1 MKKLLTIGLLTA
13 TFATAMNAQP
23 KLASDN
29 IDEVLKAMTLE
40 EKAKLLVGGANN
52 FFGANAV
59 VGGEA
64 DLVAGAA
71 GTSPAI
77 PRLGIPATVLTDG
90 PAGVRINP
98 TRKGTD
104 KTYYATAFPI
114 GSCLASTWNT
124 ELVSKVGEAI
134 GNETKE
140 YRCDVILG
148 PGMNL
153 HRNPLCGRNF
163 EYYSEDPLLTGKIAA
178 AYIQGVQSQG
188 AGVSAKH
195 FAVNS
200 QETDRTA
207 VDERVSQRAAREL
220 YLRGFEI
227 AVRESDPWTI
237 MASYN
242 QVNGQYSM
250 GNHDLLTKILREDWG
265 YKGIVMTD
273 WIGIREGLETISEVH
288 AGNDLMEPGQPA
300 QVEEIIKGVK
310 EGKLDIADVDRNVRR
325 MLEYIVK
332 TPSFRQYPASNN
344 PDFKAHA
351 AITRQSAAEGIVL
364 LKNNGALPFRTE
376 GNHNSQFS
384 ARACSLSS
392 ERTLNSQLIKTVALF
407 GENSYD
413 FLSGGTGSGCVHP
426 PYVVDMLQGL
436 ENAGIK
442 SSATLTDIYRKYI
455 DYARIKFQAERHP
468 AKWFQTE
475 MMGQQKYPEIS
486 LSPIAINKE
495 VQAADAAIITIGRQ
509 AGEGIDRDIDTE
521 FNLIPEERALITDVC
536 NAFHAAG
543 KPVIVIINSGSVIE
557 TASWSSYPDAILCA
571 WQPGMEGGNSIAD
584 LLTGKV
590 NPSGKL
596 TMTWPIAATDHASTK
611 NFPGNIDDYTF
622 QMMVGNKMPV
632 PGHAYTNHEEDIYV
646 GYRFF
651 DTFNKEVAYPFGFGL
666 SYTTFAFSKPVV
678 KLSTLRSA
686 LPLGSSKNSQ
696 LSTLNSQLSTLNS
709 QLSTVQVSITVK
721 NTGAV
726 SGKEVAQ
733 VYVQAPKG
741 RLEKP
746 VQELKAFAKTRE
758 LQPGESQTLTMTIP
772 VRDLAS
778 FDEAGSQWITEA
790 GTYTFRIGN
799 NSRNIAATAQLKI
812 AEYTEKTTNALA
824 PQQPLKLLKQ

>member
-1 MKKLLTIGLLTA
+1 MKRLLTIGLLTA
-13 TFATAMNAQP
+13 TFSMTTNAQP
-23 KLASDN
+23 QLRPDN

-40 EKAKLLVGGANN
+40 EKAQLLVGGANN
-52 FFGANAV
+52 FFGTGAV

-90 PAGVRINP
+90 PAGVRIDP

-227 AVRESDPWTI
+227 AVRESNPWTI

-250 GNHDLLTKILREDWG
+250 GNHDLLTKVLRDDWG
-265 YKGIVMTD
+265 FKGIVMTD
-273 WIGIREGLETISEVH
+273 WIGIRKGLETISEVH
-288 AGNDLMEPGQPA
+288 AGNDLLEPGQPA
-300 QVEEIIKGVK
+300 QVEEIVKGVK
-310 EGKLDIADVDRNVRR
+310 EGRLAIADVDRNVRR

-332 TPSFRQYPASNN
+332 TPSFHKYPASNA

-351 AITRQSAAEGIVL
+351 AITRQSAAEGIVM
-364 LKNNGALPFRTE
+364 LKNNGALPWKD
-376 GNHNSQFS
+376 GG
-384 ARACSLSS
+384 
-392 ERTLNSQLIKTVALF
+392 IKTVALF

-436 ENAGIK
+436 QNAGIQ

-455 DYARIKFQAERHP
+455 DYARVKFQAERHP

-475 MMGQQKYPEIS
+475 AMGQQKYPEIG

-509 AGEGIDRDIDTE
+509 AGEGIDRDIATE

-536 NAFHAAG
+536 NAFHAEG

-557 TASWSSYPDAILCA
+557 TASWSGYPDAILCA

-596 TMTWPIAATDHASTK
+596 TMTWPLAATDHPSTK
-611 NFPGNIDDYTF
+611 NFPGYLDHYSED
-622 QMMVGNKMPV
+622 MMRGYNGSV
-632 PGHAYTNHEEDIYV
+632 PGHDYTNHEEDIYV
-646 GYRFF
+646 GYRYF
-651 DTFNKEVAYPFGFGL
+651 DTFNREVAYPFGYGL
-666 SYTTFAFSKPVV
+666 SYTTFAYSKPVV
-678 KLSTLRSA
+678 KA
-686 LPLGSSKNSQ
+686 KGKEA
-696 LSTLNSQLSTLNS
+696 
-709 QLSTVQVSITVK
+709 VEVSITVQ
-721 NTGAV
+721 NTGSV
-726 SGKEVAQ
+726 SGKEIAQ
-733 VYVQAPKG
+733 VYVKAPKG

-746 VQELKAFAKTRE
+746 AQELKAFAKTRE

-772 VRDLAS
+772 VRMLAS
-778 FDEAGSQWITEA
+778 FDEANSQWLTEA
-790 GTYTFRIGN
+790 GTYTFCIGG
-799 NSRNIAATAQLKI
+799 NSRDIAATATLKI
-812 AEYTEKTTNALA
+812 AEYTEKTSDALA
-824 PQQPLKLLKQ
+824 PKQQLNLLKQ

>member
-1 MKKLLTIGLLTA
+1 MIMRRFIILGLTALLTT
-13 TFATAMNAQP
+13 TMTMKAQTP
-23 KLASDN
+23 QLRADN
-29 IDEVLKAMTLE
+29 IDEVLQAMTLE

-52 FFGANAV
+52 FFGTGAV

-90 PAGVRINP
+90 PAGVRIDP
-98 TRKGTD
+98 TRKGTSQ
-104 KTYYATAFPI
+104 TYYATAFPI
-114 GSCLASTWNT
+114 GTCLASTWNT
-124 ELVSKVGEAI
+124 ELVKKVGEAI

-200 QETDRTA
+200 QETDRTS
-207 VDERVSQRAAREL
+207 VDERVSQRAAREI

-242 QVNGQYSM
+242 KVNGQFSM
-250 GNHDLLTKILREDWG
+250 GNHDLLTKILRDDWG
-265 YKGIVMTD
+265 FKGIVMTD
-273 WIGIREGLETISEVH
+273 WIGIREGLPTITEVQ

-300 QVEEIIKGVK
+300 QIQEIIDGVK
-310 EGKLDIADVDRNVRR
+310 SGKLNIADVDRNVRR
-325 MLEYIVK
+325 MLDYIVK
-332 TPSFRQYPASNN
+332 TPSFNKYPATNK
-344 PDFKAHA
+344 PDLEAHA
-351 AITRQSAAEGIVL
+351 LITRQSATEGIVL
-364 LKNNGALPFRTE
+364 LKNNGVLPWKS
-376 GNHNSQFS
+376 G
-384 ARACSLSS
+384 A
-392 ERTLNSQLIKTVALF
+392 IKTVALF

-436 ENAGIK
+436 KNIGIQA
-442 SSATLTDIYRKYI
+442 SPTLTEIYRKYI
-455 DYARIKFQAERHP
+455 DYARVKFQAERHP
-468 AKWFQTE
+468 AKWFQIE
-475 MMGQQKYPEIS
+475 MMGQQKYPEIG

-509 AGEGIDRDIDTE
+509 AGEGIDRDIETE

-536 NAFHAAG
+536 NAFHAVG

-557 TASWSSYPDAILCA
+557 TASWSGYPDAILCA
-571 WQPGMEGGNSIAD
+571 WQPGEEGGNSIAD
-584 LLTGKV
+584 ILTGKV
-590 NPSGKL
+590 NPSAKL

-611 NFPGNIDDYTF
+611 NFPGSLDDYTF
-622 QMMVGNKMPV
+622 ELMVGNKMPI

-651 DTFNKEVAYPFGFGL
+651 DTFNREVAYPFGFGL
-666 SYTTFAFSKPVV
+666 SYTTFDLSKPTV
-678 KLSTLRSA
+678 KSR
-686 LPLGSSKNSQ
+686 GNMVDV
-696 LSTLNSQLSTLNS
+696 
-709 QLSTVQVSITVK
+709 TVTVK
-721 NTGAV
+721 NTGSVA
-726 SGKEVAQ
+726 GKEVVQ

-741 RLEKP
+741 KLEKP
-746 VQELKAFAKTRE
+746 AQELKAFAKTRE
-758 LQPGESQTLTMTIP
+758 LKPGESQTLTMSLLL
-772 VRDLAS
+772 RDLAS
-778 FDEAGSQWITEA
+778 FDEAASQWLTEA
-790 GTYTFRIGN
+790 GTYTFRIGFS
-799 NSRNIAATAQLKI
+799 SRDIKATLPLALK
-812 AEYTEKTTNALA
+812 EYTEKTSNALA
-824 PQQPLKLLKQ
+824 PQQPLNLLKQ

>member
-1 MKKLLTIGLLTA
+1 MA
-13 TFATAMNAQP
+13 TNAQTQ
-23 KLASDN
+23 LRADN
-29 IDEVLKAMTLE
+29 IDEVLKIMTLE

-52 FFGANAV
+52 FFGDHAI

-64 DLVAGAA
+64 DLVTGAA
-71 GTSPAI
+71 GTTPAI

-90 PAGVRINP
+90 PAGVRIDP

-124 ELVSKVGEAI
+124 ELVGQVGEAI

-227 AVRESDPWTI
+227 AVRESNPWTI

-250 GNHDLLTKILREDWG
+250 GNHDLLTKILRDDWG

-273 WIGIREGLETISEVH
+273 WIGIREGLTTISEVH

-300 QVEEIIKGVK
+300 QVNEIIKGVK
-310 EGKLDIADVDRNVRR
+310 EGMLDIKDVDRNVRR

-332 TPSFRQYPASNN
+332 TPSFLKYPASNN

-351 AITRQSAAEGIVL
+351 AITRQSACEGIVL
-364 LKNNGALPFRTE
+364 LKNNGTLPWKE
-376 GNHNSQFS
+376 G
-384 ARACSLSS
+384 A
-392 ERTLNSQLIKTVALF
+392 IKTVALF

-426 PYVVDMLQGL
+426 PYVIDMLQGL

-442 SSATLTDIYRKYI
+442 SSPILTDIYRKYI
-455 DYARIKFQAERHP
+455 EFAKVKFQAERHP
-468 AKWFQTE
+468 AKWYQREYF
-475 MMGQQKYPEIS
+475 GQQKYPEIS
-486 LSPIAINKE
+486 ISPIAINNE
-495 VQAADAAIITIGRQ
+495 VETADAAIITIGRQ
-509 AGEGIDRDIDTE
+509 AGEGVDRDIDTE
-521 FNLIPEERALITDVC
+521 FNLIPEEHTLITDVC
-536 NAFHAAG
+536 NAFHQAG

-611 NFPGNIDDYTF
+611 NFPGQLDYYSF
-622 QMMVGNKMPV
+622 KDMVSNKRPIA
-632 PGHAYTNHEEDIYV
+632 GHTYTNHEEDIYV
-646 GYRFF
+646 GYRYF
-651 DTFNKEVAYPFGFGL
+651 DTFQKNVAYPFGFGL
-666 SYTTFAFSKPVV
+666 SYTTFQFTKPVV
-678 KLSTLRSA
+678 KA
-686 LPLGSSKNSQ
+686 KGKDA
-696 LSTLNSQLSTLNS
+696 
-709 QLSTVQVSITVK
+709 VEVSITVK
-721 NTGAV
+721 NTGSVA
-726 SGKEVAQ
+726 GKEVAQ

-758 LQPGESQTLTMTIP
+758 LQPGESQTLTITIP

-778 FDEAGSQWITEA
+778 FDEAKSQWLTEA
-790 GTYTFRIGN
+790 GTYTFRIGAS
-799 NSRNIAATAQLKI
+799 SRDIRTTASLALK
-812 AEYTEKTTNALA
+812 EYTEKTTNALA
-824 PQQPLKLLKQ
+824 PQQKLKLLKQ

>member
-1 MKKLLTIGLLTA
+1 MKKLLTIGLFTA
-13 TFATAMNAQP
+13 TFTMTTNAQP
-23 KLASDN
+23 QLRADN

-52 FFGANAV
+52 FFGTGAV

-90 PAGVRINP
+90 PAGVRIDP

-227 AVRESDPWTI
+227 AVRESDPWTV

-242 QVNGQYSM
+242 QVNGEYSM
-250 GNHDLLTKILREDWG
+250 GNHDLLTKILRDDWG

-310 EGKLDIADVDRNVRR
+310 EGKLDIADVDRNVRH

-332 TPSFRQYPASNN
+332 TPSFHQYPASNA

-364 LKNNGALPFRTE
+364 LKNNGVLPFRTE

-384 ARACSLSS
+384 
-392 ERTLNSQLIKTVALF
+392 TLNSQLIKTVALF

-442 SSATLTDIYRKYI
+442 SSATLTDIYHKYI
-455 DYARIKFQAERHP
+455 DYARVKFQAERHP

-475 MMGQQKYPEIS
+475 YMGQQKYPEIS
-486 LSPIAINKE
+486 LSPIAIDKE
-495 VQAADAAIITIGRQ
+495 VKAADAAIITIGRQ

-521 FNLIPEERALITDVC
+521 FNLIPEERSLIVDVC

-557 TASWSSYPDAILCA
+557 TASWSGYPDAILCA

-611 NFPGNIDDYTF
+611 NFPGNIDDYSF
-622 QMMVGNKMPV
+622 QMMVGNKTPI

-646 GYRFF
+646 GYRYF
-651 DTFNKEVAYPFGFGL
+651 DTFNREVAYPFGFGL
-666 SYTTFAFSKPVV
+666 SYTTFEMSKPAV
-678 KLSTLRSA
+678 KAKGNSA
-686 LPLGSSKNSQ
+686 
-696 LSTLNSQLSTLNS
+696 
-709 QLSTVQVSITVK
+709 VEVSVTVK

-726 SGKEVAQ
+726 AGKEVAQ
-733 VYVQAPKG
+733 VYVTAPKG

-746 VQELKAFAKTRE
+746 AQELKAFAKTRE

-778 FDEAGSQWITEA
+778 FDEAGSKWLTEA
-790 GTYTFRIGN
+790 GTYTFRIGFS
-799 NSRNIAATAQLKI
+799 SRDIKASLPLALK
-812 AEYTEKTTNALA
+812 EYTEKTTNALA
-824 PQQPLKLLKQ
+824 PQQTLNLLKQ

>member
-1 MKKLLTIGLLTA
+1 MARQTWWPVPPALLL
-13 TFATAMNAQP
+13 P
-23 KLASDN
+23 
-29 IDEVLKAMTLE
+29 
-40 EKAKLLVGGANN
+40 
-52 FFGANAV
+52 
-59 VGGEA
+59 
-64 DLVAGAA
+64 
-71 GTSPAI
+71 
-77 PRLGIPATVLTDG
+77 
-90 PAGVRINP
+90 
-98 TRKGTD
+98 KGTD

-124 ELVSKVGEAI
+124 ELVGQVGQAI

-163 EYYSEDPLLTGKIAA
+163 EYYSEDPLLTGRIAA
-178 AYIQGVQSQG
+178 AYINGVQKEG
-188 AGVSAKH
+188 VGVSAKH

-200 QETDRTA
+200 QETDRTS
-207 VDERVSQRAAREL
+207 VDERVSQRAAREI

-227 AVRESDPWTI
+227 AVRESNPWTI

-242 QVNGQYSM
+242 KINGQFSM
-250 GNHDLLTKILREDWG
+250 GNHDLLTKILRDDWG

-273 WIGIREGLETISEVH
+273 WIGIREGLPTITEVQ

-300 QVEEIIKGVK
+300 QVQEIIEGVK
-310 EGKLDIADVDRNVRR
+310 SGKLNIADVNRNVRR

-332 TPSFRQYPASNN
+332 TPSFRKYPASNN
-344 PDFKAHA
+344 PDFKTHA
-351 AITRQSAAEGIVL
+351 AITRQSANEGIVM
-364 LKNNGALPFRTE
+364 LKNNGTLPWKSGT
-376 GNHNSQFS
+376 
-384 ARACSLSS
+384 
-392 ERTLNSQLIKTVALF
+392 IKTVALF

-436 ENAGIK
+436 KNAGIK
-442 SSATLTDIYRKYI
+442 SSPTLTDIYRKYI
-455 DYARIKFQAERHP
+455 EYAKVKFQAERHP
-468 AKWFQTE
+468 AKWFQME
-475 MMGQQKYPEIS
+475 MMGQQKYPEIAIA
-486 LSPIAINKE
+486 PIAINKE
-495 VQAADAAIITIGRQ
+495 VEAADAAIITIGRQ

-521 FNLIPEERALITDVC
+521 FNLIPEERALIMDVC

-557 TASWSSYPDAILCA
+557 TASWSGYPDAIFCA

-611 NFPGNIDDYTF
+611 NFPGSLDDYSF
-622 QMMVGNKMPV
+622 KMMVGSNRPI

-651 DTFNKEVAYPFGFGL
+651 DTFNRQVAYPFGYGL
-666 SYTTFAFSKPVV
+666 SYTTFEFSKPAIKAKGKDAVEV
-678 KLSTLRSA
+678 
-686 LPLGSSKNSQ
+686 N
-696 LSTLNSQLSTLNS
+696 
-709 QLSTVQVSITVK
+709 ITIK

-733 VYVQAPKG
+733 VYVQAPNGK
-741 RLEKP
+741 LEKP

-758 LQPGESQTLTMTIP
+758 LQPGESQTLQMTIP

-790 GTYTFRIGN
+790 GTYTFRIGSS
-799 NSRNIAATAQLKI
+799 SRDIKCTTSLKLS
-812 AEYTEKTTNALA
+812 EYTEKTNNALA
-824 PQQPLKLLKQ
+824 PQQPLNLLKR

>member
-1 MKKLLTIGLLTA
+1 MT
-13 TFATAMNAQP
+13 AQP
-23 KLASDN
+23 KLRADN

-52 FFGANAV
+52 FFGPSAV

-90 PAGVRINP
+90 PAGVRIDP
-98 TRKGTD
+98 TRKGT
-104 KTYYATAFPI
+104 TQTFYATAFPI

-124 ELVSKVGEAI
+124 ELVGKVGEAI

-163 EYYSEDPLLTGKIAA
+163 EYYSEDPLVTGKIAA
-178 AYIQGVQSQG
+178 AYIKGVQSQG

-200 QETDRTA
+200 QETDRTS

-220 YLRGFEI
+220 YLKGFEI

-242 QVNGQYSM
+242 KINGEFSM

-273 WIGIREGLETISEVH
+273 WIGIREGLPTIREVH

-300 QVEEIIKGVK
+300 QVQEIIKGVK
-310 EGKLDIADVDRNVRR
+310 EGKLNIADVDRNVRR

-332 TPSFRQYPASNN
+332 TPSFHNYPASNK
-344 PDFKAHA
+344 PDFEAHA

-364 LKNNGALPFRTE
+364 LKNNGALPWKD
-376 GNHNSQFS
+376 GK
-384 ARACSLSS
+384 
-392 ERTLNSQLIKTVALF
+392 IKTVALF

-426 PYVVDMLQGL
+426 PYVVDMLTGL
-436 ENAGIK
+436 KNAGIN
-442 SSATLTDIYRKYI
+442 SSPILTDIYRKYI
-455 DYARIKFQAERHP
+455 DYARVKFQAERHP

-475 MMGQQKYPEIS
+475 MMGQQKYPEIGIS
-486 LSPIAINKE
+486 SIAINKE
-495 VQAADAAIITIGRQ
+495 VGTADAAIITIGRQ

-521 FNLIPEERALITDVC
+521 FNLVPEEQALIKDVC
-536 NAFHAAG
+536 NAFHQAG
-543 KPVIVIINSGSVIE
+543 KPVVVIINSGSVIE

-571 WQPGMEGGNSIAD
+571 WQPGMEGGNSVAD

-596 TMTWPIAATDHASTK
+596 TMTWPLAATDHPSTQ
-611 NFPGNIDDYTF
+611 NYPGTTDFYTY
-622 QMMVGNKMPV
+622 QVTRGYTGQV
-632 PGHAYTNHEEDIYV
+632 AGYDYTNHDEDIYV

-651 DTFNKEVAYPFGFGL
+651 DTFNREVAYPFGFGL
-666 SYTTFAFSKPVV
+666 SYTTFEFSKPVV
-678 KLSTLRSA
+678 KVK
-686 LPLGSSKNSQ
+686 GN
-696 LSTLNSQLSTLNS
+696 
-709 QLSTVQVSITVK
+709 TVEVSITVK
-721 NTGAV
+721 NTGSVA
-726 SGKEVAQ
+726 GKEVAQ
-733 VYVQAPKG
+733 VYVTAPKG
-741 RLEKP
+741 RIEKP
-746 VQELKAFAKTRE
+746 AQELKAFAKTRE
-758 LQPGESQTLTMTIP
+758 LQPNESQTMTMTIP

-778 FDEAGSQWITEA
+778 FDETNSQWLAEA
-790 GTYTFRIGN
+790 GTYSFKIGN
-799 NSRNIAATAQLKI
+799 CSRNILATASAKI
-812 AEYTEKTTNALA
+812 TEYTEKVNNALA
-824 PQQPLKLLKQ
+824 PQSPLKKLIKP

>member
-1 MKKLLTIGLLTA
+1 MKRIMFTGVLLLLMASTMSAQTKLRA
-13 TFATAMNAQP
+13 
-23 KLASDN
+23 DN
-29 IDEVLKAMTLE
+29 IDEVLKAMTIE
-40 EKAKLLVGGANN
+40 EKAKLMVGGANN
-52 FFGANAV
+52 FFGAGAV

-71 GTSPAI
+71 GTTPRI
-77 PRLGIPATVLTDG
+77 ERLGIPATVLTDG
-90 PAGVRINP
+90 PAGVRIDP
-98 TRKGTD
+98 TRKGTTQ
-104 KTYYATAFPI
+104 TYYATAFPI

-163 EYYSEDPLLTGKIAA
+163 EYYSEDPLVTGKIAA
-178 AYIQGVQSQG
+178 AYIKGVQSQG

-242 QVNGQYSM
+242 KVNGEFSM

-273 WIGIREGLETISEVH
+273 WVGVRNGLPTINEVH

-300 QVEEIIKGVK
+300 QVQESIEGVK
-310 EGKLDIADVDRNVRR
+310 SGKLSMEDVDRNVRR

-332 TPSFRQYPASNN
+332 TPSFNNYPYTNK
-344 PDFKAHA
+344 PDFEAHA

-364 LKNNGALPFRTE
+364 LKNNGALPWK
-376 GNHNSQFS
+376 GGK
-384 ARACSLSS
+384 
-392 ERTLNSQLIKTVALF
+392 IKTVALF

-426 PYVVDMLQGL
+426 PYVVDMLTGL
-436 ENAGIK
+436 KNAGIK
-442 SSATLTDIYRKYI
+442 SSETLTDIYRKYI
-455 DYARIKFQAERHP
+455 DYAKVKFQAERHP

-475 MMGQQKYPEIS
+475 MMGQQKYPEIGI
-486 LSPIAINKE
+486 SPIAIDKE
-495 VQAADAAIITIGRQ
+495 VASADAAIITIGRQ
-509 AGEGIDRDIDTE
+509 AGEGIDRDIATE
-521 FNLIPEERALITDVC
+521 FNLVPEEQALIKDVC
-536 NAFHAAG
+536 NAFHQAG
-543 KPVIVIINSGSVIE
+543 KPVVVIINSGSVIE
-557 TASWSSYPDAILCA
+557 TASWSGYPDAILCA
-571 WQPGMEGGNSIAD
+571 WQPGMEGGNSVAD

-596 TMTWPIAATDHASTK
+596 TMTWPLAATDHPSTK
-611 NFPGNIDDYTF
+611 SYPGTMDFYTYEVTRGYTG
-622 QMMVGNKMPV
+622 QVAGYD
-632 PGHAYTNHEEDIYV
+632 YTNHDEDIYV

-651 DTFNKEVAYPFGFGL
+651 DTFNREVAYPFGFGL
-666 SYTTFAFSKPVV
+666 SYTTFEFSKPVV
-678 KLSTLRSA
+678 KA
-686 LPLGSSKNSQ
+686 KGKDA
-696 LSTLNSQLSTLNS
+696 
-709 QLSTVQVSITVK
+709 VEVSITVK

-733 VYVQAPKG
+733 VYVTAPKG
-741 RLEKP
+741 RIEKP
-746 VQELKAFAKTRE
+746 AQELKAFAKTRE

-778 FDEAGSQWITEA
+778 FDEAGSQWLTEA
-790 GTYTFRIGN
+790 GNYTFRIGN
-799 NSRNIAATAQLKI
+799 SSRNLPLSASLTLK
-812 AEYTEKTTNALA
+812 EYTEKVNNALA
-824 PQQPLKLLKQ
+824 PKQKLNLLKH

>member
-1 MKKLLTIGLLTA
+1 MKRLLTTCLLAT
-13 TFATAMNAQP
+13 TFAMTTNAQVQ
-23 KLASDN
+23 LRADN
-29 IDEVLKAMTLE
+29 IDEVIKAMTLE

-52 FFGANAV
+52 FFSANAV

-90 PAGVRINP
+90 PAGVRIDP
-98 TRKGTD
+98 TRKGSD

-124 ELVSKVGEAI
+124 ELVNKVGQAI

-195 FAVNS
+195 FAINS

-227 AVRESDPWTI
+227 AVRESNPWTV
-237 MASYN
+237 MSSYN
-242 QVNGQYSM
+242 QINGQYSM
-250 GNHDLLTKILREDWG
+250 GNRDLLTKILREDWG
-265 YKGIVMTD
+265 FKGIVMTD
-273 WIGIREGLETISEVH
+273 WIGIREGLPTITEVQ

-300 QVEEIIKGVK
+300 QVNEIIEGVK
-310 EGKLDIADVDRNVRR
+310 SGKLDIADVDRNVRR

-332 TPSFRQYPASNN
+332 TPSFKKYPASNN
-344 PDFKAHA
+344 PDFVAHA
-351 AITRQSAAEGIVL
+351 AITRQSANEGIVL
-364 LKNNGALPFRTE
+364 LKNNGTLPWKN
-376 GNHNSQFS
+376 GN
-384 ARACSLSS
+384 
-392 ERTLNSQLIKTVALF
+392 IKTVALF

-426 PYVVDMLQGL
+426 PYVVDMLEGL
-436 ENAGIK
+436 KNAGIK
-442 SSATLTDIYRKYI
+442 SSETLTDIYRKYI
-455 DYARIKFQAERHP
+455 EFARVKFQAERHP
-468 AKWFQTE
+468 AKWYQNEYF
-475 MMGQQKYPEIS
+475 GQQKYPEIG
-486 LSPIAINKE
+486 LDPICVNKE
-495 VQAADAAIITIGRQ
+495 VNGADAAIITIGRQ
-509 AGEGIDRDIDTE
+509 AGEGVDRDINTE
-521 FNLIPEERALITDVC
+521 FNLNAEERALITNVC

-557 TASWSSYPDAILCA
+557 TASWSGYPDAILCA

-611 NFPGNIDDYTF
+611 NFPGQIDDYSL
-622 QMMVGNKMPV
+622 QMMIGNKTPI

-646 GYRFF
+646 GYRYF
-651 DTFNKEVAYPFGFGL
+651 DTFGRDVAYPFGFGL

-678 KLSTLRSA
+678 KA
-686 LPLGSSKNSQ
+686 KGKDA
-696 LSTLNSQLSTLNS
+696 
-709 QLSTVQVSITVK
+709 VEVSITVK
-721 NTGAV
+721 NTGSV

-733 VYVQAPKG
+733 VYVKAPKG
-741 RLEKP
+741 NLEKP
-746 VQELKAFAKTRE
+746 AQELKAFAKSRE
-758 LQPGESQTLTMTIP
+758 LKPGESEVLTMTIP
-772 VRDLAS
+772 VRMLAS
-778 FDEAGSQWITEA
+778 FDEANSQWLTEA
-790 GTYTFRIGN
+790 GTYTFCIGN
-799 NSRNIAATAQLKI
+799 SSRNIAATATLKLG
-812 AEYTEKTTNALA
+812 EYTEKTTNALA
-824 PQQPLKLLKQ
+824 PQHKLNLLKQ

>member
-1 MKKLLTIGLLTA
+1 MNKLFITGLTA
-13 TFATAMNAQP
+13 MLFVTTMSAQP
-23 KLASDN
+23 KLHADN
-29 IDEVLKAMTLE
+29 IDEVMKAMTLE

-52 FFGANAV
+52 FFSADAV
-59 VGGEA
+59 VGSEA
-64 DLVAGAA
+64 TLVAGAA

-90 PAGVRINP
+90 PAGVRIDP
-98 TRKGTD
+98 KRKGTD
-104 KTYYATAFPI
+104 KTFYATAFPI

-124 ELVSKVGEAI
+124 ELVGRVGQAI

-178 AYIQGVQSQG
+178 AYINGVQKEEV
-188 AGVSAKH
+188 GVSAKH

-200 QETDRTA
+200 QETDRTS
-207 VDERVSQRAAREL
+207 VDERISQRAVREL

-227 AVRESDPWTI
+227 AVRESNPWTI
-237 MASYN
+237 MSSYN
-242 QVNGQYSM
+242 KINGQFSM

-273 WIGIREGLETISEVH
+273 WIGIREGLPTITEVQ

-300 QVEEIIKGVK
+300 QVQEIINGVK
-310 EGKLDIADVDRNVRR
+310 NGKLSIADVDRNVRR

-332 TPSFRQYPASNN
+332 TPSFRNYPASNS

-351 AITRQSAAEGIVL
+351 AITRQSAVEGIVL
-364 LKNNGALPFRTE
+364 LKNNGVLPWKE
-376 GNHNSQFS
+376 NS
-384 ARACSLSS
+384 
-392 ERTLNSQLIKTVALF
+392 IKSVALF
-407 GENSYD
+407 GEKSYD

-426 PYVVDMLQGL
+426 PYVVDMLEGL
-436 ENAGIK
+436 KNAGI
-442 SSATLTDIYRKYI
+442 SSTPTLTDIYRKYI
-455 DYARIKFQAERHP
+455 EYAKVKFQAERHP
-468 AKWFQTE
+468 AKWYQME
-475 MMGQQKYPEIS
+475 MFGQQKYPEIAI
-486 LSPIAINKE
+486 SPIAINNE
-495 VQAADAAIITIGRQ
+495 VRTADAAIITIGRQ
-509 AGEGIDRDIDTE
+509 AGEGVDRDIDTE

-596 TMTWPIAATDHASTK
+596 TMTWPIAATDHPSTK
-611 NFPGNIDDYTF
+611 NFPGNIDFYSF
-622 QMMVGNKMPV
+622 KEMAASKRPI
-632 PGHAYTNHEEDIYV
+632 PGHTYTNHEEDIYV
-646 GYRFF
+646 GYRYF

-666 SYTTFAFSKPVV
+666 SYTTFEFAKPTV
-678 KLSTLRSA
+678 KVNGNEVTL
-686 LPLGSSKNSQ
+686 
-696 LSTLNSQLSTLNS
+696 T
-709 QLSTVQVSITVK
+709 ITVK
-721 NTGAV
+721 NTGSV

-733 VYVQAPKG
+733 VYVTAPQGKI
-741 RLEKP
+741 EKP
-746 VQELKAFAKTRE
+746 AHELKTFAKTRE
-758 LQPGESQTLTMTIP
+758 LQPGESQVLTMQIP

-778 FDEAGSQWITEA
+778 FDEAGSQWLTEA
-790 GTYTFRIGN
+790 GTYTFSIGSS
-799 NSRNIAATAQLKI
+799 SRDIHATVTAKLK
-812 AEYTEKTTNALA
+812 EYTEKTTQALA
-824 PQQPLKLLKQ
+824 PRQKLNLLKK

>member
-1 MKKLLTIGLLTA
+1 MSSVSSHNLHVITQIKGINNMKRLLTTCLLAT
-13 TFATAMNAQP
+13 TFAMTTNAQP
-23 KLASDN
+23 QLRADN
-29 IDEVLKAMTLE
+29 IDEVIKAMTLE

-52 FFGANAV
+52 FFSDNAV

-71 GTSPAI
+71 GTSSAI

-90 PAGVRINP
+90 PAGVRIDP
-98 TRKGTD
+98 TRKGSD

-124 ELVSKVGEAI
+124 ELVNKVGQAI

-195 FAVNS
+195 FAINS

-227 AVRESDPWTI
+227 AVRESNPWTV
-237 MASYN
+237 MSSYN
-242 QVNGQYSM
+242 QINGQYSM
-250 GNHDLLTKILREDWG
+250 GNRDLLTKILREDWG
-265 YKGIVMTD
+265 FKGIVMTD
-273 WIGIREGLETISEVH
+273 WIGIREGLPTITEVQ

-300 QVEEIIKGVK
+300 QVNEIIEGVK
-310 EGKLDIADVDRNVRR
+310 SGKLDIADVDRNVRR

-332 TPSFRQYPASNN
+332 TPSFKKYPASNN
-344 PDFKAHA
+344 PDFVAHA
-351 AITRQSAAEGIVL
+351 AITRQSANEGIVL
-364 LKNNGALPFRTE
+364 LKNNGTLPWKN
-376 GNHNSQFS
+376 GN
-384 ARACSLSS
+384 
-392 ERTLNSQLIKTVALF
+392 IKTVALF

-426 PYVVDMLQGL
+426 PYVVDMLEGL
-436 ENAGIK
+436 KNAGIK
-442 SSATLTDIYRKYI
+442 SSETLTDIYRKYI
-455 DYARIKFQAERHP
+455 EFARVKFQAERHP
-468 AKWFQTE
+468 AKWYQNEYF
-475 MMGQQKYPEIS
+475 GQQKYPEIG
-486 LSPIAINKE
+486 LDPICVNKE
-495 VQAADAAIITIGRQ
+495 VNGADAAIITIGRQ
-509 AGEGIDRDIDTE
+509 AGEGVDRDINTE
-521 FNLIPEERALITDVC
+521 FNLNAEERALITNVC

-557 TASWSSYPDAILCA
+557 TASWSGYPDAILCA

-611 NFPGNIDDYTF
+611 NFPGQIDDYSLQ
-622 QMMVGNKMPV
+622 QMIGNKTPI

-646 GYRFF
+646 GYRYF
-651 DTFNKEVAYPFGFGL
+651 DTFGRDVAYPFGFGL

-678 KLSTLRSA
+678 KA
-686 LPLGSSKNSQ
+686 KGKDA
-696 LSTLNSQLSTLNS
+696 
-709 QLSTVQVSITVK
+709 VEVSITVK
-721 NTGAV
+721 NTGSV
-726 SGKEVAQ
+726 NGKEVAQ
-733 VYVQAPKG
+733 VYVKAPKG
-741 RLEKP
+741 NLEKP
-746 VQELKAFAKTRE
+746 AQELKAFAKSRE
-758 LQPGESQTLTMTIP
+758 LKPGESEVLTMTIP
-772 VRDLAS
+772 VRMLAS
-778 FDEAGSQWITEA
+778 FDEANSQWLTEA
-790 GTYTFRIGN
+790 GTYTFCIGN
-799 NSRNIAATAQLKI
+799 SSRNIAATATLKLG
-812 AEYTEKTTNALA
+812 EYTEKTTNALA
-824 PQQPLKLLKQ
+824 PQHKLNLLKQ

>member
-1 MKKLLTIGLLTA
+1 MKKLLTTCLLA
-13 TFATAMNAQP
+13 TTSVMISNAQP
-23 KLASDN
+23 QLRADN

-52 FFGANAV
+52 FFGDQAV

-90 PAGVRINP
+90 PAGVRIDP

-124 ELVSKVGEAI
+124 ELVRQVGEAI

-200 QETDRTA
+200 QETERTS
-207 VDERVSQRAAREL
+207 VDERLSQRAAREL

-227 AVRESDPWTI
+227 AVRESNPWTI

-250 GNHDLLTKILREDWG
+250 GNHDLLTKILRDDWG

-273 WIGIREGLETISEVH
+273 WIGIREGLTTISEVH

-310 EGKLDIADVDRNVRR
+310 EGKLDVKDVDRNVRR

-332 TPSFRQYPASNN
+332 TPSFLKYPASNN

-351 AITRQSAAEGIVL
+351 AITRQSACEGIVL
-364 LKNNGALPFRTE
+364 LKNNGTLPWNQPSPNTQ
-376 GNHNSQFS
+376 NPSPQIS
-384 ARACSLSS
+384 
-392 ERTLNSQLIKTVALF
+392 TVALF
-407 GENSYD
+407 GEKSYD

-442 SSATLTDIYRKYI
+442 SSPVLTDIYRKYI
-455 DYARIKFQAERHP
+455 AYARVKFQAERHP

-486 LSPIAINKE
+486 ISPIAIEKE
-495 VQAADAAIITIGRQ
+495 VGTADAAIITIGRQ
-509 AGEGIDRDIDTE
+509 AGEGIDRDIATE
-521 FNLIPEERALITDVC
+521 FNLIPEELSLIKDVC
-536 NAFHAAG
+536 NAFHQAG
-543 KPVIVIINSGSVIE
+543 KPVVVIINSGSVIE

-571 WQPGMEGGNSIAD
+571 WQPGMEGGNSVAD

-596 TMTWPIAATDHASTK
+596 TMTWPLAATDHPSTK
-611 NFPGNIDDYTF
+611 GYPGTMDFYTYEVTRGYTG
-622 QMMVGNKMPV
+622 QVEGYD
-632 PGHAYTNHEEDIYV
+632 YTNHEENIYV

-651 DTFNKEVAYPFGFGL
+651 DTFQRNVAYPFGFGL
-666 SYTTFAFSKPVV
+666 SYTTFEFSKPVV
-678 KLSTLRSA
+678 KA
-686 LPLGSSKNSQ
+686 KGKDA
-696 LSTLNSQLSTLNS
+696 
-709 QLSTVQVSITVK
+709 VEVSITVK
-721 NTGAV
+721 NTGSVA
-726 SGKEVAQ
+726 GKEVAQ

-746 VQELKAFAKTRE
+746 AQELKAFAKTRE
-758 LQPGESQTLTMTIP
+758 LQPGESQTLVMTIP

-778 FDEAGSQWITEA
+778 FDEANSQWLTEA
-790 GTYTFRIGN
+790 GTYTFRIGAS
-799 NSRNIAATAQLKI
+799 SRDIKATASIKLN
-812 AEYTEKTTNALA
+812 EYTEKTSNALA
-824 PQQPLKLLKQ
+824 PQQRLRLLKQ

>member
-1 MKKLLTIGLLTA
+1 MKRIMFTGVLLLLMASTMSAQTKLRA
-13 TFATAMNAQP
+13 
-23 KLASDN
+23 DN
-29 IDEVLKAMTLE
+29 IDEVLKAMTIE
-40 EKAKLLVGGANN
+40 EKAKLMVGGANN
-52 FFGANAV
+52 FFGAGAV

-71 GTSPAI
+71 GTTPRI
-77 PRLGIPATVLTDG
+77 ERLGIPATVLTDG
-90 PAGVRINP
+90 PAGVRIDP
-98 TRKGTD
+98 TREGTTQ
-104 KTYYATAFPI
+104 TYYATAFPI

-163 EYYSEDPLLTGKIAA
+163 EYYSEDPLVTGKIAA
-178 AYIQGVQSQG
+178 AYIKGVQSQG

-242 QVNGQYSM
+242 KVNGEFSM

-273 WIGIREGLETISEVH
+273 WIGIRNGLPTINEVH

-300 QVEEIIKGVK
+300 QVQEIIEGVK
-310 EGKLDIADVDRNVRR
+310 SGKLSMEDVDRNVRR

-332 TPSFRQYPASNN
+332 TPSFKNYPYTNK
-344 PDFKAHA
+344 PDFEAHA

-364 LKNNGALPFRTE
+364 LKNNGALPWKD
-376 GNHNSQFS
+376 GK
-384 ARACSLSS
+384 
-392 ERTLNSQLIKTVALF
+392 IKTVALF

-426 PYVVDMLQGL
+426 PYVVDMLTGL
-436 ENAGIK
+436 KNAGIK
-442 SSATLTDIYRKYI
+442 SSETLTDIYRKYI
-455 DYARIKFQAERHP
+455 DYAKVKFQAERHP

-475 MMGQQKYPEIS
+475 MMGQQKYPEIGI
-486 LSPIAINKE
+486 SPIAIDKE
-495 VQAADAAIITIGRQ
+495 VASADAAIITIGRQ
-509 AGEGIDRDIDTE
+509 AGEGIDRDIATE
-521 FNLIPEERALITDVC
+521 FNLVPEEQALIKDVC
-536 NAFHAAG
+536 NAFHQAG
-543 KPVIVIINSGSVIE
+543 KPVVVIINSGSVIE
-557 TASWSSYPDAILCA
+557 TASWSGYPDAILCA
-571 WQPGMEGGNSIAD
+571 WQPGMEGGNSVAD

-596 TMTWPIAATDHASTK
+596 TMTWPLAATDHPSTK
-611 NFPGNIDDYTF
+611 GYPGTMDFYTYEVTRGY
-622 QMMVGNKMPV
+622 VGQV
-632 PGHAYTNHEEDIYV
+632 AGYDYTNHDEDIYV

-651 DTFNKEVAYPFGFGL
+651 DTFNREVAYPFGFGL
-666 SYTTFAFSKPVV
+666 SYTTFEFSKPVV
-678 KLSTLRSA
+678 KA
-686 LPLGSSKNSQ
+686 KGKDA
-696 LSTLNSQLSTLNS
+696 
-709 QLSTVQVSITVK
+709 VEVSITIK

-733 VYVQAPKG
+733 IYVQAPKG
-741 RLEKP
+741 KLEKP
-746 VQELKAFAKTRE
+746 AQELKAFAKTRE

-778 FDEAGSQWITEA
+778 FDEAGSQWLTEA
-790 GTYTFRIGN
+790 GNYTFRIGN
-799 NSRNIAATAQLKI
+799 SSRNLPLSASLTLK
-812 AEYTEKTTNALA
+812 EYTEKVNNALA
-824 PQQPLKLLKQ
+824 PKQKLNLLKH

>member
-1 MKKLLTIGLLTA
+1 MTT
-13 TFATAMNAQP
+13 NAQP
-23 KLASDN
+23 QLSENN
-29 IDEVLKAMTLE
+29 IDEVIKAMTLE

-90 PAGVRINP
+90 PAGVRIDP

-242 QVNGQYSM
+242 QVNGEYSM
-250 GNHDLLTKILREDWG
+250 GNHDLLTKILRDDWG

-273 WIGIREGLETISEVH
+273 WIGIREGLKTIDEVH

-310 EGKLDIADVDRNVRR
+310 EGKLAIADVDRNVRR

-332 TPSFRQYPASNN
+332 TPSFHQYPASNN

-376 GNHNSQFS
+376 DNHNYP
-384 ARACSLSS
+384 LSILHS
-392 ERTLNSQLIKTVALF
+392 PLIKTVALF

-455 DYARIKFQAERHP
+455 DYARVKFQAERHP

-475 MMGQQKYPEIS
+475 YMGQQKYPEIS
-486 LSPIAINKE
+486 LSPIAIGKE

-509 AGEGIDRDIDTE
+509 AGEGIDRDIETE

-536 NAFHAAG
+536 NAFHAEG

-596 TMTWPIAATDHASTK
+596 TMTWLIAATDHPSTK

-622 QMMVGNKMPV
+622 QMMVGNKMPI

-646 GYRFF
+646 GYRYF
-651 DTFNKEVAYPFGFGL
+651 DTFSKEVAYPFGFGL
-666 SYTTFAFSKPVV
+666 SYTTFEMSKPVV
-678 KLSTLRSA
+678 KA
-686 LPLGSSKNSQ
+686 KGKDA
-696 LSTLNSQLSTLNS
+696 
-709 QLSTVQVSITVK
+709 VEVSITVK

-746 VQELKAFAKTRE
+746 SQELKAFAKTRE

-778 FDEAGSQWITEA
+778 FDEAGSQWLTEA
-790 GTYTFRIGN
+790 GTYTFCIGN
-799 NSRNIAATAQLKI
+799 NSRDIAAKAQLKL

-824 PQQPLKLLKQ
+824 PKQKLNLMHQ